1 MAPPRSLLLA
11 LLVGL
16 TAAACG
22 GEGEP
27 QAASSTPTPA
37 PTVAAP
43 AATTPTP
50 TPVATPASRTGAF
63 DARRGPDTVS
73 GTATLTRG
81 PDGKLALQLGNL
93 NATPGPALHV
103 YLSHVP
109 SPATDGQVR
118 DGLEVAPLRA
128 PRGDQAYAVDSTADP
143 AEFRSVVV
151 YCLQY
156 RVVFGYANL
165 SAGGT

>member
-1 MAPPRSLLLA
+1 MLPPRSLLLA
-11 LLVGL
+11 LLVAL
-16 TAAACG
+16 AAAACG
-22 GEGEP
+22 GDGRP
-27 QAASSTPTPA
+27 QAAVSAPSPA
-37 PTVAAP
+37 PTAAAP
-43 AATTPTP
+43 AAATPTP
-50 TPVATPASRTGAF
+50 TPVPTPVSRTGAF
-63 DARRGPDTVS
+63 DARGGEDTVS

-81 PDGKLALQLGNL
+81 PDGKLSLQLGNL
-93 NATPGPALHV
+93 NATPGPALYV

-118 DGLEVAPLRA
+118 DGLEVAPLKA

-151 YCLQY
+151 YCRQY

-165 SAGGT
+165 SVGGT